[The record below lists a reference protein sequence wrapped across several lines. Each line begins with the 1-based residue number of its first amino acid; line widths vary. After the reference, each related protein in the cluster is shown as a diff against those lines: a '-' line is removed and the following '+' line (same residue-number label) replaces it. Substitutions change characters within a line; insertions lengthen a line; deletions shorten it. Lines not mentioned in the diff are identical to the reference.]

1 MKITVCKDE
10 HAFDVAAAWRI
21 IGQMLTK
28 PDAVI
33 GLSTG
38 QTTKNMHAIVSD
50 IYSRY
55 PFDTSR
61 ITLLNVDELTNLPRS
76 YAGCCYTMIREQIAD
91 PLGIPEE
98 RFIMP
103 QTISDDYEAE
113 CRNFQALEDRGGI
126 DLQMLGLATTATSAS
141 TSPGP
146 PSAAKPWVSPMDPIF
161 EARVRKETGVGP
173 DHELGGLTLGVRTIM
188 HAKHIILIAKGAHK
202 AEMVEKD
209 APGPRHRGHP
219 TSVPAAASQPRIP
232 AGCRGC
238 QICNGSC
245 ISRLKPAGYCFG
257 AVPPAIFISPIK
269 SSYLPQGAMPSMGKN
284 LTSFL
289 FPGFCF

>member
-61 ITLLNVDELTNLPRS
+61 VTLFNVDELTNLPRS
-76 YAGCCYTMIREQIAD
+76 YAVCCYTMIREQIAD

-98 RFIMP
+98 RLIMP

-113 CRNFQALEDRGGI
+113 CRNFQKALEDRGGI
-126 DLQMLGLATTATSAS
+126 DLQMLGLGYNGHIGINQ
-141 TSPGP
+141 PGTP
-146 PSAAKPWVSPMDPIF
+146 FGSETWVSPMDPIF

-188 HAKHIILIAKGAHK
+188 HTKHIILIAKGAHK
-202 AEMVEKD
+202 AEMVEKMLR
-209 APGPRHRGHP
+209 GPV
-219 TSVPAAASQPRIP
+219 TEDIP
-232 AGCRGC
+232 ASVLQLHPNCE
-238 QICNGSC
+238 
-245 ISRLKPAGYCFG
+245 
-257 AVPPAIFISPIK
+257 
-269 SSYLPQGAMPSMGKN
+269 
-284 LTSFL
+284 FL
-289 FPGFCF
+289 LDAEAAKYVMDLV